1 MPLNLLEIPQ
11 QSKPAHPNDAV
22 PRDGHG
28 KPLVIPEAGGK
39 PKALVRTT
47 TFIDCIEDKSNLVD
61 WGKRMVLVGAQKR
74 PSLLDAVAELDP
86 GNKADKKRLD
96 ALAERAMDVSGAND
110 KREKGTY
117 LHDLSEYVDRGEQL
131 PSHVSD
137 QDIEDMAAYLIE
149 TAPLTVHAVEQFVVC
164 SELGVGGTYD
174 RTYGYEGL
182 GPLGEPISG
191 RFIGDL
197 KTGSVEYGGL
207 KMAMQLAIYSR
218 AKKYDHTLFPAPI
231 RDEDEKGFQ
240 KWKKVEV
247 SPEEAAKAYTVPE
260 PVNQDWGIIV
270 HLPSGEGVC
279 KLYWV
284 DLNIGWKAAQLAL
297 TIREMRGLSRK
308 AMRPFVAQ
316 ATSTEVDFA
325 QQSV

>member
-1 MPLNLLEIPQ
+1 MTLNLLDIPAPKQ
-11 QSKPAHPNDAV
+11 HPNLSV

-47 TFIDCIEDKSNLVD
+47 TFIDCIEDKSSLVD

-86 GNKADKKRLD
+86 NDSADKQKLN
-96 ALAERAMDVSGAND
+96 ALAERALDISGAND

-131 PSHVSD
+131 PSHASV
-137 QDIEDMAAYLIE
+137 QDLEDMAAYMME
-149 TAPLTVHAVEQFVVC
+149 TAPLTVYSVEQFVVC

-182 GPLGEPISG
+182 DPNGKAVSG

-197 KTGSVEYGGL
+197 KTGSVDYGGL
-207 KMAMQLAIYSR
+207 KMASQLAIYSR
-218 AKKYDHTLFPAPI
+218 AKKYDHTRFPAPD
-231 RDEDEKGFQ
+231 RDADEKAFQ
-240 KWKKVEV
+240 KWKKTEV
-247 SPEEAAKAYTVPE
+247 SAEEAAKAYAVPA

-270 HLPSGEGVC
+270 HLPSGQGVC

-284 DLNIGWKAAQLAL
+284 DLNIGWRAAQLAL
-297 TIREMRGLSRK
+297 TIREMRSLSRK
-308 AMRPFVAQ
+308 AMRPFAAQ
-316 ATSTEVDFA
+316 VTQAGVDIA
-325 QQSV
+325 A

>member
-1 MPLNLLEIPQ
+1 MPLNLIDIPQ
-11 QSKPAHPNDAV
+11 QSKALHPNMSV

-39 PKALVRTT
+39 PRALVRTT
-47 TFIDCIEDKSNLVD
+47 TFIDCIEDKSSLVD

-86 GNKADKKRLD
+86 NDRAGKQKLN
-96 ALAERAMDVSGAND
+96 ALAERALDVSGAND

-131 PSHVSD
+131 PSHVSE
-137 QDIEDMAAYLIE
+137 QDVEDMAAYMME
-149 TAPLTVHAVEQFVVC
+149 TAPLTVHSVEQFVVC
-164 SELGVGGTYD
+164 SELGVGGTFD
-174 RTYGYEGL
+174 RTYGYKGL
-182 GPLGEPISG
+182 GPKGQSVSG

-218 AKKYDHTLFPAPI
+218 AKKYDHTRFPAPS
-231 RDEDEKGFQ
+231 RDVDEKGFQ
-240 KWKKVEV
+240 KWKKAEV
-247 SPEEAAKAYTVPE
+247 SPDEAAQAYTVPE

-284 DLNIGWKAAQLAL
+284 DLNIGWKAAQFAL
-297 TIREMRGLSRK
+297 TLREMRSLSRK
-308 AMRPFVAQ
+308 AMMPFVMQ
-316 ATSTEVDFA
+316 AA
-325 QQSV
+325 

>member
-1 MPLNLLEIPQ
+1 MTLNFIDIPT
-11 QSKPAHPNDAV
+11 KPAHPNESV

-28 KPLVIPEAGGK
+28 KPLVIPEAGGR
-39 PKALVRTT
+39 PKALIRTT
-47 TFIDCIEDKSNLVD
+47 TFIDCIEDKSSLVD

-86 GNKADKKRLD
+86 DDAADKKKLN
-96 ALAERAMDVSGAND
+96 ALAERALDISGAND
-110 KREKGTY
+110 KREKGTH
-117 LHDLSEYVDRGEQL
+117 LHDLSEYVDRGDPL
-131 PSHVSD
+131 PAHASS
-137 QDIEDMAAYLIE
+137 QDLDDMMAYMAA

-164 SELGVGGTYD
+164 SELGVGGTFD

-182 GPLGEPISG
+182 DPNGKPISG

-218 AKKYDHTLFPAPI
+218 AKKYDHTLFPAPV
-231 RDEDEKGFQ
+231 REDDEKGFQ
-240 KWKKVEV
+240 KWKKTEVEAA
-247 SPEEAAKAYTVPE
+247 EAAKAYSVPE

-270 HLPSGEGVC
+270 HLPSGKGVC
-279 KLYWV
+279 NLYWV

-297 TIREMRGLSRK
+297 TIREMRSLSKK
-308 AMRPFVAQ
+308 AMVPFA
-316 ATSTEVDFA
+316 ATVSQDTPHWVDFG
-325 QQSV
+325 

>member
-1 MPLNLLEIPQ
+1 MTLNFMDIA
-11 QSKPAHPNDAV
+11 SKPVHPNESV

-28 KPLVIPEAGGK
+28 KPLVIPEEGGK

-47 TFIDCIEDKSNLVD
+47 TFIDCIEDKSSLVD

-86 GNKADKKRLD
+86 NDSADKKKLN
-96 ALAERAMDVSGAND
+96 ALAERALDISGAND
-110 KREKGTY
+110 KREKGTH
-117 LHDLSEYVDRGEQL
+117 LHDLSEYVDRGEQI
-131 PSHVSD
+131 PSHATQ
-137 QDIEDMAAYLIE
+137 QDLEDMMAYMMA
-149 TAPLTVHAVEQFVVC
+149 TAPLTVHSVEQFVVC
-164 SELGVGGTYD
+164 SQLGVGGTFD

-182 GPLGEPISG
+182 DPDGKLVSG

-218 AKKYDHTLFPAPI
+218 AKKYDHTLFPAPN
-231 RDEDEKGFQ
+231 READEKAFQ
-240 KWKKVEV
+240 KWKKTEV
-247 SPEEAAKAYTVPE
+247 SAEEIAQAYTVPE

-279 KLYWV
+279 NLYWV
-284 DLNIGWKAAQLAL
+284 DLNVGWKAAQLAL
-297 TIREMRGLSRK
+297 TIREMRSLSRK
-308 AMRPFVAQ
+308 AMRPFVV
-316 ATSTEVDFA
+316 TDTTPPGVDFG
-325 QQSV
+325 

>member
-1 MPLNLLEIPQ
+1 MTLNFIDIA
-11 QSKPAHPNDAV
+11 SKPVHPNESV

-28 KPLVIPEAGGK
+28 KPLVIPEEGGK

-47 TFIDCIEDKSNLVD
+47 TFIDCIEDKSSLVD

-86 GNKADKKRLD
+86 NDNADKKKLN
-96 ALAERAMDVSGAND
+96 ALAERALDISGAND
-110 KREKGTY
+110 KREKGTH
-117 LHDLSEYVDRGEQL
+117 LHDLSEYVDRGEQI
-131 PSHVSD
+131 PSHASE
-137 QDIEDMAAYLIE
+137 QDLEDMMAYMMA
-149 TAPLTVHAVEQFVVC
+149 TAPLTVHSVEQFVVC
-164 SELGVGGTYD
+164 SQLGVGGTFD

-182 GPLGEPISG
+182 DPDGKLVSG

-218 AKKYDHTLFPAPI
+218 AKKYDHTMFPAPD
-231 RDEDEKGFQ
+231 RAKDEKAWN
-240 KWKKVEV
+240 KWKKTEV
-247 SPEEAAKAYTVPE
+247 SAEEIAQAYTVPE

-279 KLYWV
+279 NLYWV
-284 DLNIGWKAAQLAL
+284 DLNVGWKAAQLAL
-297 TIREMRGLSRK
+297 TIREMRSLSRK
-308 AMRPFVAQ
+308 AMRPFVV
-316 ATSTEVDFA
+316 TDTTPPGVDFG
-325 QQSV
+325 

>member
-1 MPLNLLEIPQ
+1 MTLKLMELPA
-11 QSKPAHPNDAV
+11 KPTHPNDSV

-28 KPLVIPEAGGK
+28 KPLVIPEGGGK
-39 PKALVRTT
+39 AKALVRTT

-86 GNKADKKRLD
+86 DDRADKQKLN
-96 ALAERAMDVSGAND
+96 ALAERAMDASGAND

-131 PSHVSD
+131 PAHVSE
-137 QDIEDMAAYLIE
+137 QDIEDMAAYMVE

-182 GPLGEPISG
+182 GPLGKPVSG

-218 AKKYDHTLFPAPI
+218 AKKYDHTLFPAPN

-240 KWKKVEV
+240 KWKKVKV

-297 TIREMRGLSRK
+297 TIREMRSLSRK
-308 AMRPFVAQ
+308 AMLPFVTQ
-316 ATSTEVDFA
+316 ITSSEVDSSA
-325 QQSV
+325 QM

>member
-1 MPLNLLEIPQ
+1 MTLNFIDIPN
-11 QSKPAHPNDAV
+11 KPVHPNESV

-47 TFIDCIEDKSNLVD
+47 TFIDCIEDKSSLVD

-74 PSLLDAVAELDP
+74 PSLLDAVADLDP
-86 GNKADKKRLD
+86 DDKADKQKLN
-96 ALAERAMDVSGAND
+96 ALAERALDISGAND
-110 KREKGTY
+110 KREKGTH

-131 PSHVSD
+131 PDHATT
-137 QDIEDMAAYLIE
+137 QDVDDMAAYMMA
-149 TAPLTVHAVEQFVVC
+149 TSPLTVHAVEQFVVC
-164 SELGVGGTYD
+164 SELGVGGTFD
-174 RTYGYEGL
+174 RTYGYKGL
-182 GPLGEPISG
+182 DPNGKPVSG

-231 RDEDEKGFQ
+231 REKDEKAWN
-240 KWKKVEV
+240 KWKKTEV
-247 SPEEAAKAYTVPE
+247 SADEIAQAYTVPE

-279 KLYWV
+279 NLYWV

-297 TIREMRGLSRK
+297 TIREMRSLSRK
-308 AMRPFVAQ
+308 AMMPFVTH
-316 ATSTEVDFA
+316 ATPPGVDFG
-325 QQSV
+325 

>member
-1 MPLNLLEIPQ
+1 
-11 QSKPAHPNDAV
+11 
-22 PRDGHG
+22 
-28 KPLVIPEAGGK
+28 
-39 PKALVRTT
+39 
-47 TFIDCIEDKSNLVD
+47 
-61 WGKRMVLVGAQKR
+61 MVLVGAQKR

-86 GNKADKKRLD
+86 SVPGDKRKLD

-117 LHDLSEYVDRGEQL
+117 LHDLSEYADRGEQL
-131 PSHVSD
+131 PAHVSQ
-137 QDIEDMAAYLIE
+137 QDVEDMMAYMAE
-149 TAPLTVHAVEQFVVC
+149 TAALTVHAVEQFVVC

-174 RTYGYEGL
+174 RTYGYEGP
-182 GPLGEPISG
+182 GPLGKPISG
-191 RFIGDL
+191 PFIGDL

-218 AKKYDHTLFPAPI
+218 AKKYDHTRFPAPN

-247 SPEEAAKAYTVPE
+247 SPEEAAKAYSVPE

-284 DLNIGWKAAQLAL
+284 DLNVGWKAAQLAL
-297 TIREMRGLSRK
+297 DIRAMRSLSRK
-308 AMRPFVAQ
+308 ALVPFVVQ
-316 ATSTEVDFA
+316 AT
-325 QQSV
+325 